1 MPVEP
6 TAVKQV
12 LSSLKYPNIIATV
25 IDPNLIITTTS
36 KVPVEITVEIK
47 TVTIT
52 TTEAEAI

>member
-47 TVTIT
+47 TVAIT